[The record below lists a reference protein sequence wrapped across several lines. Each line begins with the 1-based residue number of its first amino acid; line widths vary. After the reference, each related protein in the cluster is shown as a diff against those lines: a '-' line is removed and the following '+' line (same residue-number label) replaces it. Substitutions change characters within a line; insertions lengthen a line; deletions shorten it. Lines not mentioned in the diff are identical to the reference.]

1 VIAVDTNVLVR
12 LLVNDSA
19 DQAQIEVAKNLLR
32 AAGQVYVPQ
41 IVQVEMV
48 WVLETAYYFDKKAI
62 LQVLQHLSEHPC
74 FILQHLELFIIATND
89 YHHSH
94 ADFSDC
100 LILAESCHQAYQLA
114 TFDRKLGKLHDVR
127 WLTLNEISPI

>member
-1 VIAVDTNVLVR
+1 MIAVDTNVLVR
-12 LLVNDSA
+12 LLVNDPA

-32 AAGQVYVPQ
+32 TAGQVYVPQ

-127 WLTLNEISPI
+127 WLTINEISPI

>member
-12 LLVNDSA
+12 LLVNDPA

-32 AAGQVYVPQ
+32 TAGQVYVPQ

-127 WLTLNEISPI
+127 WLTINEISPI